1 MRISFFSGLI
11 EKEQA
16 EFRAFWAESDFG
28 CTYLLQGKELIQGVD
43 IGRIV
48 SSQLITSLELPG
60 LEREDVGFLIQRI
73 LEGGYLEKPGVAG
86 KGDAVLFMLVNEALH
101 ELARVADEET
111 EE

>member
-11 EKEQA
+11 RKEQE
-16 EFRAFWAESDFG
+16 EFSAFWAASDSG
-28 CTYLLQGKELIQGVD
+28 ATYLLQGKELVQVD
-43 IGRIV
+43 ICRIV
-48 SSQLITSLELPG
+48 KPQFITSLELPG
-60 LEREDVGFLIQRI
+60 LGREEVEFLIQRI

-101 ELARVADEET
+101 ELARVEDEEK